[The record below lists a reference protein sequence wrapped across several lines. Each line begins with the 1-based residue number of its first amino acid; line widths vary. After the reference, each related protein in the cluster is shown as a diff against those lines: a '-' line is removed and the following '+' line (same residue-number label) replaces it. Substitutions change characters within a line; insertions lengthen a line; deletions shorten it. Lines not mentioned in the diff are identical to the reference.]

1 MTRRVFYACIQTM
14 PTTTIATVKVK
25 RTYGSRHNTNTSCI
39 SSSKEPASNEVQVG
53 RKRPLSSSLY
63 SNIPTPIKR
72 AKCSVKLNSKQTKL
86 STKQN
91 QKKILTQLH
100 FAIDRTI
107 LWTCP
112 LCDLS
117 YTKGAVEDEHLHR
130 SHCARVQRGME
141 WGKEEER
148 ESVKVGVV
156 EIAKQ
161 VQIAGGKCG
170 RIISCPAECVGK
182 IGSKVRNIGH
192 ILLQPT

>member
-1 MTRRVFYACIQTM
+1 
-14 PTTTIATVKVK
+14 
-25 RTYGSRHNTNTSCI
+25 
-39 SSSKEPASNEVQVG
+39 
-53 RKRPLSSSLY
+53 
-63 SNIPTPIKR
+63 
-72 AKCSVKLNSKQTKL
+72 
-86 STKQN
+86 
-91 QKKILTQLH
+91 
-100 FAIDRTI
+100 
-107 LWTCP
+107 
-112 LCDLS
+112 
-117 YTKGAVEDEHLHR
+117 
-130 SHCARVQRGME
+130 ME